1 MKMSNGVHTL
11 WNTPFNLVTHSS
23 LLPSTA
29 RETAR
34 RRAATRVELV
44 RAQHGDKMSSD
55 IAVIGLAVMGQNL
68 ILNMNDHGFV
78 VTAFNRTTSKVLS
91 PLAAPVAPAAA
102 LTHAG
107 PSAGGRLHGQ

>member
-1 MKMSNGVHTL
+1 MKKSNGVHTL
-11 WNTPFNLVTHSS
+11 WNTPFNIVSLSS

-29 RETAR
+29 RETAHW
-34 RRAATRVELV
+34 TRVELV